1 MWSTALS
8 LITSVIGT
16 SWFKP
21 LCIALGCVASAWLGY
36 SYSAHSYEAQIAS
49 LRQEMA
55 SATAQ
60 MEKENAQRLS
70 KAIEERDSANNRI
83 DALTRSNSD
92 LLNRVRKSASSR
104 TPTTAGSANESDSKG
119 IGECRRLLQES
130 AELLDE
136 GCRLYGRCA
145 AGHDALVELVK

>member
-8 LITSVIGT
+8 LLTSVIGT

-21 LCIALGCVASAWLGY
+21 MLIALGCIVSAGLGFT
-36 SYSAHSYEAQIAS
+36 YSAHSYEAQIAS
-49 LRQEMA
+49 MRQEMA
-55 SATAQ
+55 SATAT
-60 MEKENAQRLS
+60 MEKENAQRL
-70 KAIEERDSANNRI
+70 ANAYQEKENANARI
-83 DALTRSNSD
+83 DALTASNRD
-92 LLNRVRKSASSR
+92 LLARVRKSSGSSA
-104 TPTTAGSANESDSKG
+104 PTTAGSSAESDSKG

-145 AGHDALVELVK
+145 AGHDALIELVK

>member
-1 MWSTALS
+1 MWSTVLS

-21 LCIALGCVASAWLGY
+21 LCIALGCVASAWIGFT
-36 SYSAHSYEAQIAS
+36 YSAHSYEAQIAS
-49 LRQEMA
+49 MRQEMA
-55 SATAQ
+55 SATAT
-60 MEKENAQRLS
+60 MEKENAQRL
-70 KAIEERDSANNRI
+70 ANAYQEKENANARI
-83 DALTRSNSD
+83 DALTASNRD
-92 LLNRVRKSASSR
+92 LLARVRKSSGSSA
-104 TPTTAGSANESDSKG
+104 TGKAGSSAESDSKG

-145 AGHDALVELVK
+145 SNHDALIELVK

>member
-21 LCIALGCVASAWLGY
+21 MLITLGCVASAWLGY
-36 SYSAHSYEAQIAS
+36 SYSAHSYEAQIQS
-49 LRQEMA
+49 LRSEMA
-55 SATAQ
+55 SATAT

-70 KAIEERDSANNRI
+70 KAIEERDSANSRI

-92 LLNRVRKSASSR
+92 LLARVRKSSGSA
-104 TPTTAGSANESDSKG
+104 PTTAGSSAESDAESLAR
-119 IGECRRLLQES
+119 CRRLLQES

-145 AGHDALVELVK
+145 SNHDALIELVK

>member
-21 LCIALGCVASAWLGY
+21 LAIALGCVASAWLGFT
-36 SYSAHSYEAQIAS
+36 YSAHSYEAQIAS
-49 LRQEMA
+49 LRSEMA

-60 MEKENAQRLS
+60 MEKENAQRLA
-70 KAIEERDSANNRI
+70 KAIEEKESANSRLS
-83 DALTRSNSD
+83 ALTASNRD
-92 LLNRVRKSASSR
+92 LLARVRKSASSSA
-104 TPTTAGSANESDSKG
+104 TAKTGSSADNDRESLAR
-119 IGECRRLLQES
+119 CRKFLLES
-130 AELLDE
+130 SGLLTE
-136 GCRLYGRCA
+136 ACERFGKCA